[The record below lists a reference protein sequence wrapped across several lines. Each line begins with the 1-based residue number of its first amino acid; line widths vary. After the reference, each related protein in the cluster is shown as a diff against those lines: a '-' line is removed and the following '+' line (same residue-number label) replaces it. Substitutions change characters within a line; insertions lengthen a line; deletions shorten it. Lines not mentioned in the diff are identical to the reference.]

1 LGESSEHLTV
11 AKSGAVLGVDV
22 GTSSAKV
29 VLIDQR
35 GAVLRSASGEY
46 PMVTPQ
52 PGWTEQNP
60 EDWQRAVQRCIK
72 DIDAPAGTPIGFT
85 GQMHGAVFLDSQDRV
100 IRPAPLW
107 NDQRTTAECAA
118 IERTVGAEVVR
129 TITGNPPLTSF
140 QLPKLLWLRA
150 NEPQNAKRVASLLLP
165 KDYVRL
171 KITGERMTDVT
182 DASGTGAFDLKRRA
196 WSKEILRAVDVDEEV
211 FPPARESAEAASAG
225 DQAAAAVGT
234 GAVAEGVVSVSIG
247 TSGVVFSALDQL
259 RDKRDDAVNLF
270 CHATGRWHAMT
281 VMLSAGGALRWL
293 RDTIYDEETSY
304 DEIMKDADSIATGS
318 EGLTF
323 LPYLAGERS
332 PHNDPSARGAFV
344 GLALH
349 HTRAHLARAV
359 VEGITFGL
367 LDGLNALRR
376 VTGVQPNEVRVTG
389 GGARSAAW
397 RQLIAN
403 VFGMPVLTLVC
414 EEGPAF
420 GAALLAGVRDGVWPS
435 VESAC
440 DAAVRTHTRT
450 EPTGGGAS
458 FDEAYDRFR
467 GLYPVLA
474 TLCHPERSEGSAVGK
489 TDPS

>member
-1 LGESSEHLTV
+1 LGESAERLTV
-11 AKSGAVLGVDV
+11 AKPRAMLGVDV

-29 VLIDQR
+29 VLIDER

-46 PMVTPQ
+46 PLATPQ

-60 EDWQRAVQRCIK
+60 EDWQRVVQRCIK
-72 DIDAPAGTPIGFT
+72 EIDAPAKTPIGFT

-118 IERTVGAEVVR
+118 IERNVGAKAVR
-129 TITGNPPLTSF
+129 AITGNPPLTSF
-140 QLPKLLWLRA
+140 QLPKLLWLRT
-150 NEPQNAKRVASLLLP
+150 NEAHNAKRVTSVLLP
-165 KDYVRL
+165 KDYVRFR
-171 KITGERMTDVT
+171 ITGERMTDVT
-182 DASGTGAFDLKRRA
+182 DASGTGAFDLQRRT
-196 WSKEILRAVDVDEEV
+196 WSSEILRAMNVDASV
-211 FPPARESAEAASAG
+211 FPVAPESARAASAG

-234 GAVAEGVVSVSIG
+234 GAVNPGVVSVSIG
-247 TSGVVFSALDQL
+247 TSGVVFAALDKL
-259 RDKRDDAVNLF
+259 PDKRDDAVNLF

-293 RDTIYDEETSY
+293 RDTIYDKGTSY
-304 DEIMKDADSIATGS
+304 DAIMSDAASISAGS
-318 EGLTF
+318 EDLTF

-332 PHNDPSARGAFV
+332 PHNDPAARGAFV

-376 VTGVQPNEVRVTG
+376 MTGVQPKEVRVTG
-389 GGARSAAW
+389 GGARSAVW

-403 VFGMPVLTLVC
+403 AFGMPVLTLVC

-420 GAALLAGVRDGVWPS
+420 GAALLAGVREGVWPS
-435 VESAC
+435 VETAC
-440 DAAVRTHTRT
+440 DAVVRTNTRT
-450 EPTGGGAS
+450 EPSGPTL
-458 FDEAYDRFR
+458 DEAYDRFR
-467 GLYPVLA
+467 ALYPVLS
-474 TLCHPERSEGSAVGK
+474 RQ
-489 TDPS
+489 PS

>member
-1 LGESSEHLTV
+1 M
-11 AKSGAVLGVDV
+11 LGVDV

-29 VLIDQR
+29 VLIDER

-46 PMVTPQ
+46 PLATPR

-60 EDWQRAVQRCIK
+60 EDWHRAVQRCIEE
-72 DIDAPAGTPIGFT
+72 IDAPANTPIGFT
-85 GQMHGAVFLDSQDRV
+85 GQMHGAVFLDGKDRV

-118 IERTVGAEVVR
+118 IERAVGAEAVR
-129 TITGNPPLTSF
+129 AITGNPSLTSF

-150 NEPQNAKRVASLLLP
+150 HEPENAERVASMLLP

-171 KITGERMTDVT
+171 KVTGERMTDVA
-182 DASGTGAFDLKRRA
+182 DASGTGAFDLQRRN
-196 WSKEILRAVDVDEEV
+196 WSKEILKALDVDAAL

-234 GAVAEGVVSVSIG
+234 GAVREGVVSVSIG
-247 TSGVVFSALDQL
+247 TSGVVFAALNSLPDA
-259 RDKRDDAVNLF
+259 RDDAVNLF

-281 VMLSAGGALRWL
+281 VMLSAGGSLRWF
-293 RDTIYDEETSY
+293 RDTVYGANASY
-304 DEIMKDADSIATGS
+304 DEILQDASRVTSDLA
-318 EGLTF
+318 F

-332 PHNDPSARGAFV
+332 PHNDPNARGAFV

-349 HTRAHLARAV
+349 HTRAHMARAV
-359 VEGITFGL
+359 IEGITFGL

-376 VTGVQPNEVRVTG
+376 MTGVQPREVRVTG
-389 GGARSAAW
+389 GGARSAVW

-403 VFGMPVLTLVC
+403 VFGLPVVTLVC

-420 GAALLAGVRDGVWPS
+420 GAALLAGVREGVWPS

-440 DAAVRTHTRT
+440 DEVVRTHTRT
-450 EPTGGGAS
+450 EPTGVS
-458 FDEAYDRFR
+458 FDDAYARFR
-467 GLYPVLA
+467 GLYPVL
-474 TLCHPERSEGSAVGK
+474 SSQ
-489 TDPS
+489 PS

>member
-1 LGESSEHLTV
+1 M
-11 AKSGAVLGVDV
+11 LGVDV

-29 VLIDQR
+29 VLIDER

-46 PMVTPQ
+46 PLATPQ

-60 EDWQRAVQRCIK
+60 EDWERVVRQCIK
-72 DIDAPAGTPIGFT
+72 EIDAPVNAPIGFT
-85 GQMHGAVFLDSQDRV
+85 GQMHGAVFLDDEDRV

-118 IERTVGAEVVR
+118 IERKVGAKAVR
-129 TITGNPPLTSF
+129 AITGNPPLTSF

-150 NEPQNAKRVASLLLP
+150 HELENAKRVASLLLP

-171 KITGERMTDVT
+171 RITGERMTDVA
-182 DASGTGAFDLKRRA
+182 DASGTGAFDLQRRA
-196 WSKEILRAVDVDEEV
+196 WSSEIVRAMHIDASV
-211 FPPARESAEAASAG
+211 FPVAPESAVAASAG

-234 GAVAEGVVSVSIG
+234 GAVKEGIVSVSIG
-247 TSGVVFSALDQL
+247 TSGVVFAALDRL
-259 RDKRDDAVNLF
+259 PKKRDDAVNLF

-281 VMLSAGGALRWL
+281 VMLSAGGAMRWL
-293 RDTIYDEETSY
+293 RDTIYDTGTPY
-304 DEIMKDADSIATGS
+304 DEIMKDAESIPGS
-318 EGLTF
+318 DDLTF

-344 GLALH
+344 GLSLH

-376 VTGVQPNEVRVTG
+376 MTGVQPREVRVTG
-389 GGARSAAW
+389 GGARSAIW

-403 VFGMPVLTLVC
+403 AFGMPVLTLVC

-420 GAALLAGVRDGVWPS
+420 GAALLAGVREGVWPS

-440 DAAVRTHTRT
+440 DAVVRTNTRT
-450 EPTGGGAS
+450 EPTGPGL
-458 FDEAYDRFR
+458 DEAYDRFR
-467 GLYPVLA
+467 SLYPALA
-474 TLCHPERSEGSAVGK
+474 SK
-489 TDPS
+489 PS

>member
-1 LGESSEHLTV
+1 V
-11 AKSGAVLGVDV
+11 AKSRALLGVDV

-29 VLIDQR
+29 VLIDER
-35 GAVLRSASGEY
+35 GVVLRSASGEY
-46 PMVTPQ
+46 PLATPQ

-60 EDWQRAVQRCIK
+60 EDWHRVVQRCIK
-72 DIDAPAGTPIGFT
+72 DIDAPAGTPMGFT
-85 GQMHGAVFLDSQDRV
+85 GQMHGAVFLDSHDSV

-118 IERTVGAEVVR
+118 IERTVGAEAIR

-150 NEPQNAKRVASLLLP
+150 HEPSNAERVHSVLLP

-171 KITGERMTDVT
+171 RMTGERLTDVT
-182 DASGTGAFDLKRRA
+182 DASGTGAFDLGRRT
-196 WSKEILRAVDVDEEV
+196 WSAEILSTLKVDAQL

-234 GAVAEGVVSVSIG
+234 GAVKEGIVSVSLG
-247 TSGVVFSALDQL
+247 TSGVVFAALDRL
-259 RDKRDDAVNLF
+259 PDGRDDAVNLF
-270 CHATGRWHAMT
+270 CHATGYWHAMT

-293 RDTIYDEETSY
+293 RDTVYDKGTSY
-304 DEIMKDADSIATGS
+304 DEIMSDAGSIPAGS
-318 EGLTF
+318 EDLTF

-332 PHNDPSARGAFV
+332 PHNDPAARGAFV

-376 VTGVQPNEVRVTG
+376 VTGVKPSEVRVTG
-389 GGARSAAW
+389 GGGRSAIW
-397 RQLIAN
+397 RQLIAD

-420 GAALLAGVRDGVWPS
+420 GAALLAGVREGVWPS

-440 DAAVRTHTRT
+440 DTVVRTHART

-458 FDEAYDRFR
+458 RASLDEAYSRFR

-474 TLCHPERSEGSAVGK
+474 SQ
-489 TDPS
+489 PS

>member
-1 LGESSEHLTV
+1 M
-11 AKSGAVLGVDV
+11 LGVDV
-22 GTSSAKV
+22 GTSSAKA
-29 VLIDQR
+29 VLIDER
-35 GAVLRSASGEY
+35 GAVLRSTSGEY
-46 PMVTPQ
+46 PLATPQ

-60 EDWQRAVQRCIK
+60 EDWQRVVQLCIK
-72 DIDAPAGTPIGFT
+72 EIDAAASTPIGFT

-118 IERTVGAEVVR
+118 IERTVGAEAVR
-129 TITGNPPLTSF
+129 AITGNPPLTSF

-150 NEPQNAKRVASLLLP
+150 HEPQNAKRVSSLLLP
-165 KDYVRL
+165 KDYVRFRV
-171 KITGERMTDVT
+171 TGERMTDVT
-182 DASGTGAFDLKRRA
+182 DASGTGAFDLKRRT
-196 WSKEILRAVDVDEEV
+196 WSKEILSAMDVDEGI
-211 FPPARESAEAASAG
+211 FPPARESADAASAG

-234 GAVAEGVVSVSIG
+234 GAVKEGIVSVSIG
-247 TSGVVFSALDQL
+247 TSGVVFAALDRL
-259 RDKRDDAVNLF
+259 PDGRDDAVNLF

-293 RDTIYDEETSY
+293 RDTIYENGTSY
-304 DEIMKDADSIATGS
+304 HEIMSDAASIPAGS
-318 EGLTF
+318 EDLTF

-332 PHNDPSARGAFV
+332 PHNDPAARGAFV

-376 VTGVQPNEVRVTG
+376 VTGVRPKEVRVTG
-389 GGARSAAW
+389 GGARSAVW
-397 RQLIAN
+397 RQLIAD
-403 VFGMPVLTLVC
+403 VFGIPVLTLVC

-420 GAALLAGVRDGVWPS
+420 GAALLAGVREGVWPS

-440 DAAVRTHTRT
+440 DAVVRTHTRT
-450 EPTGGGAS
+450 EPTGPNLN
-458 FDEAYDRFR
+458 EAYSRFR
-467 GLYPVLA
+467 GLYPILA
-474 TLCHPERSEGSAVGK
+474 SQHS
-489 TDPS
+489 

>member
-1 LGESSEHLTV
+1 MLGI
-11 AKSGAVLGVDV
+11 DV

-29 VLIDQR
+29 VLIDER

-46 PMVTPQ
+46 PLATPQ
-52 PGWTEQNP
+52 PRWTEQNP
-60 EDWQRAVQRCIK
+60 EDWQRVIQRCIR
-72 DIDAPAGTPIGFT
+72 DIDAPAGTPMGFT

-118 IERTVGAEVVR
+118 IERIVGAETVR
-129 TITGNPPLTSF
+129 VITGNPPLTSF

-150 NEPQNAKRVASLLLP
+150 HEPQNAQRVASVLLP

-171 KITGERMTDVT
+171 RTTGERMTDVT
-182 DASGTGAFDLKRRA
+182 DASGTGAFDLRQRT
-196 WSKEILRAVDVDEEV
+196 WSNEILRALDVDEGL
-211 FPPARESAEAASAG
+211 FSSARESAEAASAG

-234 GAVAEGVVSVSIG
+234 GAVKEGIVSVSIG
-247 TSGVVFSALDQL
+247 TSGVVFAALDQL
-259 RDKRDDAVNLF
+259 PDGRDDAVNLF

-293 RDTIYDEETSY
+293 RDTIYDKGASY
-304 DEIMKDADSIATGS
+304 DEIMKDAESIPAGS
-318 EGLTF
+318 EDLTF

-332 PHNDPSARGAFV
+332 PHNDPAARGAFV

-349 HTRAHLARAV
+349 HTRAHLARAA

-367 LDGLNALRR
+367 LDGLDALRR
-376 VTGVQPNEVRVTG
+376 VTGVQPSEVRVTG
-389 GGARSAAW
+389 GGARSAIW
-397 RQLIAN
+397 RQLIAD

-420 GAALLAGVRDGVWPS
+420 GAALLAGVREGMWPS

-440 DAAVRTHTRT
+440 DAVVRTHTRT
-450 EPTGGGAS
+450 EPTGANLS
-458 FDEAYDRFR
+458 EAYGRFR
-467 GLYPVLA
+467 ALYPMLA
-474 TLCHPERSEGSAVGK
+474 RCHPERSEGSTVRK
-489 TDPS
+489 VDPS